1 VTSTKTADASLLVP
15 RIAGEIWRP
24 HLVERLEA
32 SSGLTLLIA
41 PAGFG
46 KTTLLAQWAGPERRS
61 SVAWLSCDQTHRES
75 RRFWAAIVAALRNA
89 WPRSGREAAALL
101 AREGES
107 AEVAISLANELGDT
121 SIPVTL
127 VIDDFHMA
135 SPAPRVLLTF
145 LHALPENVHVV
156 IGSRVDLPFSLARL
170 REAGQITEIREDA
183 LRFSLD
189 ESAEFL
195 ALAGVELAP
204 EDLRTLYE
212 LVEGW
217 PAGLRMAVLSIRRD
231 DDPLRLLSSFSGTER
246 GLTDFLVAEVLDSL
260 PGDLVEFMLETS
272 VLDSFDASLCAEMVG
287 DQASRLL
294 HQLVEAHLFL
304 VPLDTFGER
313 FRYHYLFGEFLR
325 SRLKAHGRDLWHSAH
340 LRAAEALVVR
350 GDVVGA
356 MRQVSQLRGTEE
368 AADIL
373 RAVIAKALE
382 VADRETSAAVARAW
396 LEEYGSALVTSDP
409 VQVMDFA
416 ATLFLASW
424 SDEVVWWLRRVQDEH
439 PVPSPE
445 LEAKV
450 LDLWGKYYADQGH
463 ADLAVAKSRAA
474 LVAADRSGNREGL
487 VSTGPVVIAFSHLL
501 TGDLEATKRVLAEAD
516 RSPPAPIIVG
526 RVRLPALSAFVA
538 ACEGE
543 LTEAEAGA
551 MRVRR
556 LADQLE
562 LAPWEVGR
570 TFAAMAMA
578 AVSLERSDRDRA
590 GELLN
595 RARRGA
601 EEIGRPSLLSLVAI
615 ELAQWCA
622 AMGDLE
628 GAFGWVAKAR
638 GCLRQRSDSVE
649 KYLDL
654 RAAQLAVQLH
664 DERAPVLLARLP
676 SSPAA
681 LLLRARHALSY
692 GDRRLAEGLLEG
704 IDQACLTRRQRV
716 ELAVSAALIA
726 IDRDQELAASRLEE
740 ALASARPERLVRTI
754 IDMGPGLADL
764 FAMLPVGQG
773 HDDYVQSITFAAE
786 TTILTTTP
794 AGLAPLPDPLTEREQ
809 MVLRYLSSRLTY
821 KEISSLLY
829 VSLNTLKSHVR
840 AVYRKLDVDS
850 REDAVKAGRALHL
863 L

>member
-1 VTSTKTADASLLVP
+1 
-15 RIAGEIWRP
+15 
-24 HLVERLEA
+24 LEA

-46 KTTLLAQWAGPERRS
+46 KTTLLAQWAGRQRES
-61 SVAWLSCDQTHRES
+61 SVAWLSCDQNHRDS
-75 RRFWAAIVAALRNA
+75 SRFWAAVVAALRNA

-107 AEVAISLANELGDT
+107 AEVAISLANDLADRST
-121 SIPVTL
+121 PVTL

-135 SPAPRVLLTF
+135 NPAPWVLLTF
-145 LHALPENVHVV
+145 LQALPENVHVV

-170 REAGQITEIREDA
+170 REAGQIAEIREDA

-189 ESAEFL
+189 ESAQFL

-204 EDLRTLYE
+204 EDMRTLYE

-217 PAGLRMAVLSIRRD
+217 PAGLRMALLSIRRD

-260 PGDLVEFMLETS
+260 PSDLVEFMLETS

-287 DQASRLL
+287 DQAFRLL
-294 HQLVEAHLFL
+294 QQLLEAHLFL

-340 LRAAEALVVR
+340 LSAAEALVAR

-356 MRQVSQLRGTEE
+356 MRQVSQLRGTEH

-373 RAVIAKALE
+373 RAVIGKALE

-409 VQVMDFA
+409 TQVMDFA

-439 PVPSPE
+439 PAPSPE

-516 RSPPAPIIVG
+516 RSLPAPIIVG

-543 LTEAEAGA
+543 LNEAEAGA
-551 MRVRR
+551 TRVLR

-562 LAPWEVGR
+562 LAPWEIGR
-570 TFAAMAMA
+570 TFATLAMA
-578 AVSLERSDRDRA
+578 AVSVERNDRDRA

-595 RARRGA
+595 RARHGA

-615 ELAQWCA
+615 ELAKWSA
-622 AMGDLE
+622 AMGDAE

-638 GCLRQRSDSVE
+638 GCLRQRSESVE
-649 KYLDL
+649 RYLDL
-654 RAAQLAVQLH
+654 RTAELAVQLH
-664 DERAPVLLARLP
+664 DERVSGLLASLP
-676 SSPAA
+676 PSLPAS
-681 LLLRARHALSY
+681 LLRARHALSY
-692 GDRRLAEGLLEG
+692 GDRRLAEGFLEG
-704 IDQACLTRRQRV
+704 IDEACLTRRQRV
-716 ELAVSAALIA
+716 EHAVSLALIA
-726 IDRDQELAASRLEE
+726 LDHDQELAARSLEE
-740 ALASARPERLVRTI
+740 AFASARPERLVRTI
-754 IDMGPGLADL
+754 IDVGPGLGDL
-764 FAMLPVGQG
+764 FAMLPVDQ
-773 HDDYVQSITFAAE
+773 DDDFVQCLTFAAE
-786 TTILTTTP
+786 TTVLTTGA
-794 AGLAPLPDPLTEREQ
+794 AGLASLPDPLTEREQ

-850 REDAVKAGRALHL
+850 REDAVKAGRSLHL

>member
-1 VTSTKTADASLLVP
+1 
-15 RIAGEIWRP
+15 
-24 HLVERLEA
+24 LEA

-46 KTTLLAQWAGPERRS
+46 KTTLLAQWAGRQRRS

-75 RRFWAAIVAALRNA
+75 SRFWSAVVAALRNA
-89 WPRSGREAAALL
+89 RPRSGREAAALL

-121 SIPVTL
+121 STPVTL

-135 SPAPRVLLTF
+135 SPAPWVLLTF
-145 LHALPENVHVV
+145 LQALPENVHVV

-170 REAGQITEIREDA
+170 REAGQIAEIREDA

-189 ESAEFL
+189 ESTEFL

-204 EDLRTLYE
+204 PDLQSLYE

-260 PGDLVEFMLETS
+260 PGDLVEFMLDTS

-287 DQASRLL
+287 DQAFRLL
-294 HQLVEAHLFL
+294 HQVVEAHLFL
-304 VPLDTFGER
+304 VPLDSFGER

-325 SRLKAHGRDLWHSAH
+325 SRLKARGRDLWHSAH
-340 LRAAEALVVR
+340 LRAAEALVAR
-350 GDVVGA
+350 GDVVAA
-356 MRQVSQLRGTEE
+356 MRQVSQLRGTEQ

-396 LEEYGSALVTSDP
+396 LEEFGSALLASDP
-409 VQVMDFA
+409 MQVMDFA
-416 ATLFLASW
+416 ATLFLASS

-439 PVPSPE
+439 PAPDPE

-463 ADLAVAKSRAA
+463 ADLAVAKARAA
-474 LVAADRSGNREGL
+474 LVAADLSGARDGL
-487 VSTGPVVIAFSHLL
+487 VSTGPVVIASSHLL
-501 TGDLEATKRVLAEAD
+501 AGDLEATKRVLAEAD
-516 RSPPAPIIVG
+516 GSPPAPIIVG
-526 RVRLPALSAFVA
+526 RVRLPALSAFVDA
-538 ACEGE
+538 GEGE
-543 LTEAEAGA
+543 LSEAEAGA

-570 TFAAMAMA
+570 TFAALAMA
-578 AVSLERSDRDRA
+578 AVRLERDDRDRA
-590 GELLN
+590 GELLD

-601 EEIGRPSLLSLVAI
+601 EEIGRPSVLSLVSI

-622 AMGDLE
+622 ATGDAE

-638 GCLRQRSDSVE
+638 GCLRQRSESVE

-664 DERAPVLLARLP
+664 DERAPDLLARLP
-676 SSPAA
+676 TSSAA
-681 LLLRARHALSY
+681 SLVRARHALRY
-692 GDRRLAEGLLEG
+692 GDRRSAEGFLEG
-704 IDQACLTRRQRV
+704 IDPTCLTRRQRV
-716 ELAVSAALIA
+716 EHAVSMALVA
-726 IDRDQELAASRLEE
+726 LDRDQEVAARHLED

-754 IDMGPGLADL
+754 VDVGPGLGDL
-764 FAMLPVGQG
+764 FAMLPVEQG
-773 HDDYVQSITFAAE
+773 HDDYVQCLTFAAE
-786 TTILTTTP
+786 TTVLTTG
-794 AGLAPLPDPLTEREQ
+794 AASLAPMPDPLTEREQ